1 MLVKSF
7 LSYEFPDFLH
17 CPEAYR
23 ICKALIDPEVGGTV
37 VIPDFR
43 EPDNIRLGITPLYTT
58 YTEIFMAI
66 REISDI
72 VENKLYLKYSV
83 KKEQVT

>member
-1 MLVKSF
+1 MRGWPGGYRVGKGVI
-7 LSYEFPDFLH
+7 
-17 CPEAYR
+17 EA
-23 ICKALIDPEVGGTV
+23 EVGGTV

-43 EPDNIRLGITPLYTT
+43 EPDNIRLGITPLYTS

-72 VENKLYLKYSV
+72 VENNLFLKYSG
-83 KKEQVT
+83 KREQVT